1 MKYKDAG
8 VDIDRA
14 EIFKRKVKQL
24 VRRTYN
30 KSVLT
35 DIGLFGGMYSFPK
48 RYTQPVLVSS
58 IDGVGTKTIIARLM
72 REHEVIGYDVVS
84 HGANDILAQAARP
97 LYFLD
102 YIGTAQ
108 LDNRIAIQ
116 LINGMVKAC
125 RDVGCC
131 LIGGE
136 TAQMQDVYKKGEY
149 DLVGCIIGIVERK
162 KIIAGRKIKPGDKI
176 IGLPSTGLHTNG
188 YTLARK
194 VLLKRYKV
202 TSYLPELK
210 TTVGKA
216 LLQPHRSYV
225 RHVFGLARKHEIKG
239 IAHITGGGLID
250 NIPRILPP
258 NVNVVLERKAW
269 SMPPVFKLIQQLGR
283 VPVADMYRTFN
294 MGIGMVL
301 VIDKNANVPGQIIGE
316 VVKGKRKVIMDST
329 GVRL

>member
-8 VDIDRA
+8 VDIDKA
-14 EIFKRKVKQL
+14 EVFKRKVKQL

-30 KSVLT
+30 KSVLA
-35 DIGLFGGMYSFPK
+35 DIGLFGGLYSLPK
-48 RYTQPVLVSS
+48 KHSQPVLVSS

-72 REHEVIGYDVVS
+72 GEHEVIGYDIVA
-84 HGANDILAQAARP
+84 HGADDILAQGARP
-97 LYFLD
+97 LFFLD

-116 LINGMVKAC
+116 LIKGMVKAC

-136 TAQMQDVYKKGEY
+136 TAQMPDVYRRGEY
-149 DLVGCIIGIVERK
+149 DLAGCIVGLVERK
-162 KIIAGRKIKPGDKI
+162 KIIDGRKIKPGDKI

-188 YTLARK
+188 FTLARK
-194 VLLKRYKV
+194 VLLKKYRV
-202 TSYLPELK
+202 SSYLPELK
-210 TTVGKA
+210 TTVGRA
-216 LLQPHRSYV
+216 LLRPHRSYV
-225 RHVFGLARKHEIKG
+225 GQVFRLAQKTGIKG

-258 NVNVVLERKAW
+258 GVNAVLDQKCW
-269 SMPPVFKLIQQLGR
+269 SVLPVFKLIQRLGR
-283 VPVADMYRTFN
+283 VPVEDMYRTFN

-301 VIDKNANVPGQIIGE
+301 IVDKKAKVNGKIIGE
-316 VVKGKRKVIMDST
+316 VVKGKRKVIINSA
-329 GVRL
+329 GVGL